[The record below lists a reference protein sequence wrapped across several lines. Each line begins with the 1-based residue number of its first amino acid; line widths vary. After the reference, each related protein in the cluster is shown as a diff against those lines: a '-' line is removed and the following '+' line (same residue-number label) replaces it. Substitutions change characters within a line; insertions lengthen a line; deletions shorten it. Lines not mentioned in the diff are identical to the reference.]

1 MMNSSITQWIKY
13 LDRIYEY
20 LVYRFMVE
28 KINLDDEFEHNS
40 VDKISMDI
48 LEKIY
53 LYDEFEHNS
62 MNKIFR

>member
-1 MMNSSITQWIKY
+1 MDI
-13 LDRIYEY
+13 L
-20 LVYRFMVE
+20 E
-28 KINLDDEFEHNS
+28 KINLHDELEHNS